1 MKTNEIGKYKSL
13 IKKITPELNK
23 KGKWALLL
31 LLTIIISS
39 FIVPIFL
46 NITYDEQNLEL
57 GAVKPSYEHWFG
69 TDLLG
74 RDLFVRTLY
83 GIKISFWVGL
93 CATVVAL
100 LIGVTYGSISG
111 YIGGWVDT
119 WMMYF
124 VDILYT
130 MPFTMF
136 VIILMTFFGRNFYL
150 LFIAIG
156 AVEWLTMARIV
167 RGKVLSIKQQEFIY
181 SAKALGFS
189 TPRILFKHIIPNLLN
204 IVIVYTTLTIPQVI
218 LLEAF
223 LSFLGLGVQPP
234 MCSLGVLIREG
245 VEVMEEYPWL
255 LLFPGC
261 FFVFILLLL
270 NLLGDSL
277 QDIRNEKIG

>member
-1 MKTNEIGKYKSL
+1 M
-13 IKKITPELNK
+13 KKILQTYIFAFLPELNP
-23 KGKWALLL
+23 KGKWALILL
-31 LLTIIISS
+31 ILIVSSS
-39 FIVPIFL
+39 FLLPVFL
-46 NITYDEQNLEL
+46 NISYEEQNLEL
-57 GAVKPSYEHWFG
+57 GAVQPSPQHWFG

-93 CATVVAL
+93 CATAVAL
-100 LIGVTYGSISG
+100 LIGVTYGAISG
-111 YIGGWVDT
+111 YIGGWIDT
-119 WMMYF
+119 WMMYI

-167 RGKVLSIKQQEFIY
+167 RGKVLSLKQQEFVY

-189 TPRILFKHIIPNLLN
+189 NSRILFKHIIPNLLN

-255 LLFPGC
+255 LIFPGTI
-261 FFVFILLLL
+261 FVITLLLL

-277 QDIRNEKIG
+277 QDASNEKIG

>member
-1 MKTNEIGKYKSL
+1 MRFGINKLFSL
-13 IKKITPELNK
+13 LPELNL
-23 KGKWALLL
+23 KGRLSLFLLIL
-31 LLTIIISS
+31 IILSS
-39 FIVPIFL
+39 FIFPVL
-46 NITYDEQNLEL
+46 LSTSYEEQNLQL
-57 GAVKPSYEHWFG
+57 GAVKPSLTHWFG

-74 RDLFVRTLY
+74 RDLFIRTLY
-83 GIKISFWVGL
+83 GIRISFWVGL

-100 LIGVTYGSISG
+100 IIGVTYGSLSG
-111 YIGGWVDT
+111 YAGGWLDT
-119 WMMYF
+119 WMMYI

-167 RGKVLSIKQQEFIY
+167 RGKVMSIKQQEYIF

-189 TPRILFKHIIPNLLN
+189 NSRILFKHVIPNLMN

-255 LLFPGC
+255 IIFPGII
-261 FFVFILLLL
+261 FVFTLLLL

-277 QDIRNEKIG
+277 QTVSNEKVG

>member
-1 MKTNEIGKYKSL
+1 MRFGINKLFSL
-13 IKKITPELNK
+13 LPRLNL
-23 KGKWALLL
+23 KGRLSLSLLIL
-31 LLTIIISS
+31 IILSS
-39 FIVPIFL
+39 FIFPL
-46 NITYDEQNLEL
+46 LLGTSYEEQNLQL
-57 GAVKPSYEHWFG
+57 GAVKPSLTHWFG

-74 RDLFVRTLY
+74 RDLFIRTLY
-83 GIKISFWVGL
+83 GIRVSFWVGL
-93 CATVVAL
+93 CATIVAL
-100 LIGVTYGSISG
+100 IIGVTYGSLSG
-111 YIGGWVDT
+111 YAGGWLDT
-119 WMMYF
+119 WMMYI

-167 RGKVLSIKQQEFIY
+167 RGKVMSIKQQEYIF

-189 TPRILFKHIIPNLLN
+189 NFRILFKHVIPNLMN

-255 LLFPGC
+255 IIFPGII
-261 FFVFILLLL
+261 FVFTLLLL

-277 QDIRNEKIG
+277 QTVSNEKVG

>member
-1 MKTNEIGKYKSL
+1 MRFGINKLFSL
-13 IKKITPELNK
+13 LPELNL
-23 KGKWALLL
+23 KGRLSLSLLIL
-31 LLTIIISS
+31 IILSS
-39 FIVPIFL
+39 FIFPL
-46 NITYDEQNLEL
+46 LLGTSYEEQNLQL
-57 GAVKPSYEHWFG
+57 GAVKPSLTHWFG

-74 RDLFVRTLY
+74 RDLFIRTLY
-83 GIKISFWVGL
+83 GIRVSFWVGL
-93 CATVVAL
+93 CATIVAL
-100 LIGVTYGSISG
+100 IIGVTYGSLSG
-111 YIGGWVDT
+111 YAGGWLDT
-119 WMMYF
+119 WMMYI

-167 RGKVLSIKQQEFIY
+167 RGKVMSIKQQEYIF

-189 TPRILFKHIIPNLLN
+189 NFRILFKHVIPNLMN

-255 LLFPGC
+255 IIFPGII
-261 FFVFILLLL
+261 FVFTLLLL

-277 QDIRNEKIG
+277 QTVSNEKVG

>member
-1 MKTNEIGKYKSL
+1 MKFGINKLFSL
-13 IKKITPELNK
+13 LPELNL
-23 KGKWALLL
+23 KGRLSLSLLIL
-31 LLTIIISS
+31 IILSS
-39 FIVPIFL
+39 FIFPVL
-46 NITYDEQNLEL
+46 LSTSYEEQNLQL
-57 GAVKPSYEHWFG
+57 GAVKPSLTHWFG

-74 RDLFVRTLY
+74 RDLFIRTLY
-83 GIKISFWVGL
+83 GIRVSFWVGL

-100 LIGVTYGSISG
+100 IIGVTYGSLSG
-111 YIGGWVDT
+111 YAGGWLDT
-119 WMMYF
+119 WMMYI

-167 RGKVLSIKQQEFIY
+167 RGKVMSIKQQEYIF

-189 TPRILFKHIIPNLLN
+189 NFRILFKHVIPNLMN

-255 LLFPGC
+255 IVFPGII
-261 FFVFILLLL
+261 FVFTLLLL

-277 QDIRNEKIG
+277 QTVSNEKVG

>member
-1 MKTNEIGKYKSL
+1 MKFGINKLFSL
-13 IKKITPELNK
+13 LPELNL
-23 KGKWALLL
+23 KGRLSLSLLIL
-31 LLTIIISS
+31 IILSS
-39 FIVPIFL
+39 FIFPVL
-46 NITYDEQNLEL
+46 LSTSYEEQNLQL
-57 GAVKPSYEHWFG
+57 GAVKPSLTHWFG

-74 RDLFVRTLY
+74 RDLFIRTLY
-83 GIKISFWVGL
+83 GIRVSFWVGL

-100 LIGVTYGSISG
+100 IIGVTYGSLSG
-111 YIGGWVDT
+111 YAGGWLDT
-119 WMMYF
+119 WMMYI

-167 RGKVLSIKQQEFIY
+167 RGKVMSIEQQEYIF

-189 TPRILFKHIIPNLLN
+189 NFRILFKHVIPNLMN

-255 LLFPGC
+255 IVFPGII
-261 FFVFILLLL
+261 FVFTLLLL

-277 QDIRNEKIG
+277 QTVSNEKVG

>member
-1 MKTNEIGKYKSL
+1 MRTNISVKFHHIL
-13 IKKITPELNK
+13 PELDK
-23 KGKWALLL
+23 KGKWALFLL
-31 LLTIIISS
+31 LFIILSS
-39 FIVPIFL
+39 FIVPVFL
-46 NITYDEQNLEL
+46 NVTYDEQNLEL
-57 GAVKPSYEHWFG
+57 GAVKPSSKHWFG

-74 RDLFVRTLY
+74 RDLFIRTLY

-93 CATVVAL
+93 CATAVAL
-100 LIGVTYGSISG
+100 LIGVSYGSISG

-119 WMMYF
+119 WMMYI

-167 RGKVLSIKQQEFIY
+167 RGKVLSIKQQEYIY

-189 TPRILFKHIIPNLLN
+189 NTHILFRHIIPNLLN
-204 IVIVYTTLTIPQVI
+204 IVVVYTTLTIPQVI

-255 LLFPGC
+255 IIFPGAI
-261 FFVFILLLL
+261 FVLTLLLL
-270 NLLGDSL
+270 NVLGDSF
-277 QDIRNEKIG
+277 QEISNEKIG

>member
-1 MKTNEIGKYKSL
+1 MTFGINKLFSL
-13 IKKITPELNK
+13 LPELNL
-23 KGKWALLL
+23 KGRLSLSLLIL
-31 LLTIIISS
+31 IILSS
-39 FIVPIFL
+39 FIFPL
-46 NITYDEQNLEL
+46 LLGTSYEEQNLQL
-57 GAVKPSYEHWFG
+57 GAVKPSLTHWFG

-74 RDLFVRTLY
+74 RDLFIRTLY
-83 GIKISFWVGL
+83 GIRVSFWVGL
-93 CATVVAL
+93 CATIVAL
-100 LIGVTYGSISG
+100 IIGVTYGSLSG
-111 YIGGWVDT
+111 YAGGWLDT
-119 WMMYF
+119 WMMYI

-167 RGKVLSIKQQEFIY
+167 RGKVMSIKQQEYIF

-189 TPRILFKHIIPNLLN
+189 NFRILFKHVIPNLMN

-255 LLFPGC
+255 IIFPGII
-261 FFVFILLLL
+261 FVFTLLLL

-277 QDIRNEKIG
+277 QTVSNEKVG

>member
-1 MKTNEIGKYKSL
+1 MEKDIS
-13 IKKITPELNK
+13 NK
-23 KGKWALLL
+23 KQIQKFTPQLNRKGKLTLTILLL
-31 LLTIIISS
+31 IIASS
-39 FIVPIFL
+39 FILPIFL
-46 NITYDEQNLEL
+46 KTTYEEQNLQL
-57 GAVKPSYEHWFG
+57 GAVKPSKEHWFG

-83 GIKISFWVGL
+83 GIKISFWVGF
-93 CATVVAL
+93 CATAVAL

-119 WMMYF
+119 WMMYI

-181 SAKALGFS
+181 SAKSLGFS
-189 TPRILFKHIIPNLLN
+189 NARILFKHIIPNLLN
-204 IVIVYTTLTIPQVI
+204 IVVVYTTLTIPQVI

-255 LLFPGC
+255 LLFPGIT
-261 FFVFILLLL
+261 FVFTLLLL
-270 NLLGDSL
+270 NLFGDSL
-277 QDIRNEKIG
+277 QDINNEKIG